1 MHSYRDLRGVEPLTA
16 DEATRLVRY
25 FNENYGL
32 R

>member
-1 MHSYRDLRGVEPLTA
+1 MHTYRDVCGVEALTP
-16 DEATRLVRY
+16 EETTRLVRY